1 MGMAVKEQSI
11 VVAPLAKKDASTVNP
26 DGTRKGSIIEGVVV
40 RSAIT
45 HVDLRGQM
53 CEVNDVTWDIN
64 AFPIGWVSM
73 YSVRPGMAKGW
84 VVHRKQ
90 DDRNFLARGRVKW
103 VLYDDREDSPTYKA
117 VSEVYASEFNR
128 ALMIIP
134 HGVFHAVQNI
144 GDEEA
149 LLIDMPSVAYDH
161 HNPDKYRLPLQND
174 IIPYRFEEHVRG
186 W

>member
-1 MGMAVKEQSI
+1 MAVI
-11 VVAPLAKKDASTVNP
+11 TGRAKKDASTVNP
-26 DGTRKGSIIEGVVV
+26 DGTRKASIIQGVLF
-40 RSAIT
+40 RPAIT

-53 CEVNDVTWDIN
+53 CEINDVDWEIN
-64 AFPIGWVSM
+64 SFPMGWISM

-103 VLYDDREDSPTYKA
+103 VLYDDREDSPTYKM
-117 VSEVYASEFNR
+117 VTEMQLSEFNR
-128 ALMIIP
+128 GLMIIP

-149 LLIDMPSVAYDH
+149 LIIDMPSVSYDH

-174 IIPYRFEEHVRG
+174 IIPYRFEENVRG